1 MSDHNMNFWTCK
13 EESISTTQC
22 IKMSMLRYAEKIQVL
37 SKKDYT
43 VGTRMKKLNLIFAE
57 YRPWC
62 KSCNQSLW
70 ITASVSKTEQKNTSS
85 EIQSS
90 WRKWANG
97 TFFSCIKGLF
107 SSALCVGFNTG
118 LKQTKYLGVRFMAKM
133 GIFFERTDFSEQHR
147 RIWSLQWDQSLSS
160 SLCSS
165 FISVEH
171 YPDKQY
177 LKTITWISPC

>member
-22 IKMSMLRYAEKIQVL
+22 IKMSMLQYAEKIQVL

-107 SSALCVGFNTG
+107 SSALCVGFNWPEADKILRSKIYCQNG
-118 LKQTKYLGVRFMAKM
+118 NFLWKDWLFWAASQNLKPSM
-133 GIFFERTDFSEQHR
+133 GPVSEQ
-147 RIWSLQWDQSLSS
+147 LSVFLLH
-160 SLCSS
+160 LCWTLS
-165 FISVEH
+165 
-171 YPDKQY
+171 
-177 LKTITWISPC
+177 W